1 MAVRWKLC
9 LRHYGGVGWSWR
21 DMAVKVVTRWK
32 REVEETSSEEM
43 AQKVFAGS
51 PQSAPKTQLACMMW
65 WQYLLTCTSRCQYRQ
80 EVPSY
85 LLTTPQSQSTPPL
98 PGADGDPAS
107 RLACDTRKTSTVQSL
122 YLNISS
128 KLRGGIESLVI
139 VVRWLK
145 ALRRT

>member
-1 MAVRWKLC
+1 MVVFDGR
-9 LRHYGGVGWSWR
+9 GGNMGEI
-21 DMAVKVVTRWK
+21 VVTRWK
-32 REVEETSSEEM
+32 RKAEKTGSKKR

-51 PQSAPKTQLACMMW
+51 PQSAPKTQLTCMMW

-128 KLRGGIESLVI
+128 KLRGGIGSLVI